1 MKRLAQAFAI
11 AAVATS
17 VAAQSQSPQVLAA
30 IQAGQ
35 VGERYDGYLGFAA
48 PPSEQLRRQ
57 VLAINIQRRNLYTGL
72 AVQRNVNVQLVGLA
86 AGCALFRQLPAGEAY
101 MLEDK
106 VWRHRELG
114 QPPPSSNYCR

>member
-1 MKRLAQAFAI
+1 MKRAGIILLALGAAAPAI
-11 AAVATS
+11 A
-17 VAAQSQSPQVLAA
+17 QSNNLSQA
-30 IQAGQ
+30 IAAGQ

-57 VLAINIQRRNLYTGL
+57 VLATNIQRRNLYTNL
-72 AVQRNVNVQLVGLA
+72 AVQRNVNVQLVGIA
-86 AGCALFRQLPAGEAY
+86 TACALFRQLPAGEAY

-114 QPPPSSNYCR
+114 QPSPSSNYCR